1 MTKIRTGAAVL
12 LGAAGLSAIA
22 SLVGPA
28 TNAQADSSQN
38 AQYCAVLS
46 QNGISNSGGCA
57 AESAVGRQIASDISL
72 GLRTPLQE
80 RNWVYNNTNDS
91 VGALDANVMVN
102 TATHVW
108 LGYGPS

>member
-1 MTKIRTGAAVL
+1 MTKIRTGAAIL
-12 LGAAGLSAIA
+12 LGAAALSAIA
-22 SLVGPA
+22 SLVAP
-28 TNAQADSSQN
+28 TPSAQATTSQDT
-38 AQYCAVLS
+38 QYCAILS
-46 QNGISNSGGCA
+46 QNDLHNSGGCD

-72 GLRTPLQE
+72 GLRSPLQE